1 MNDFDDLPEWIVYRI
16 IGQPFSLIAT
26 TKPVWDSMME
36 HPRTIERVEVIA
48 EDLTYETA
56 RKMIALTK
64 GEQYE

>member
-1 MNDFDDLPEWIVYRI
+1 MMNDFDDRPEWIVYRI
-16 IGQPFSLIAT
+16 IRQPFSLLAT

-56 RKMIALTK
+56 TKMIRLTK
-64 GEQYE
+64 GE